1 MRRRSR
7 FAAIGVALVMTTGC
21 ATTPKV
27 PVFGRAVTVVP
38 GDDEEPEVR
47 GELLA
52 VEEDRL
58 WVRDEDELMEVPL
71 STVREVRVKQHD
83 FDGGRALQWA
93 LLGGVATGGVLAG
106 ACSSVEG
113 TENCAVFGLIVA
125 GAWLLV
131 GALAAPSLE
140 ASSRLELGHP
150 RPEDLR
156 PFARLPQGLPAAL
169 RPPTLHFP
177 AEDPPDEP

>member
-1 MRRRSR
+1 M
-7 FAAIGVALVMTTGC
+7 ATGC
-21 ATTPKV
+21 ATTPNV
-27 PVFGRAVTVVP
+27 PVVGRSVTVVP
-38 GDDEEPEVR
+38 NSGEEPDVR

-93 LLGGVATGGVLAG
+93 LLGGVATGGALAG
-106 ACSSVEG
+106 ACGSVEG
-113 TENCAVFGLIVA
+113 TENCGVVGLVVA
-125 GAWLLV
+125 GAWVLV
-131 GALAAPSLE
+131 GALAASSME

-156 PFARLPQGLPAAL
+156 PFARLPQGLPPAL
-169 RPPTLHFP
+169 RPPTLRFP
-177 AEDPPDEP
+177 TEDPPDEP